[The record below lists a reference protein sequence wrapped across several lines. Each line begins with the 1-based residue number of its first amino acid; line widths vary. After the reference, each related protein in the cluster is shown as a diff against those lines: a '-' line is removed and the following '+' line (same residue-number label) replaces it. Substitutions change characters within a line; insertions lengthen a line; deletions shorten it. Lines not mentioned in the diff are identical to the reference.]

1 MEEEVELLDAE
12 GPFSVDDKV
21 VAALEAYNSSGH
33 PREMFDLFDS

>member
-12 GPFSVDDKV
+12 GPFFVAEKV

-33 PREMFDLFDS
+33 QREMFDLFDS